1 VRIRASSR
9 TPDLIAAPCC
19 CGHGAECLGVDT
31 DGNAGVECGCRQ
43 GEASMRKQ
51 FDEAQVIGFLRE
63 LDAGQT
69 LQVLCRKH
77 GFSDASRVLLR
88 RACVGLRVPRA
99 SHLRRLQLE
108 NQRLKDLLHVQAQE
122 RERIRQALREQL

>member
-1 VRIRASSR
+1 
-9 TPDLIAAPCC
+9 
-19 CGHGAECLGVDT
+19 
-31 DGNAGVECGCRQ
+31 
-43 GEASMRKQ
+43 MRKQ

-63 LDAGQT
+63 LDAGQA

-88 RACVGLRVPRA
+88 RLCAGLRVPRA

-108 NQRLKDLLHVQAQE
+108 NQRLKDLLHVQSQE